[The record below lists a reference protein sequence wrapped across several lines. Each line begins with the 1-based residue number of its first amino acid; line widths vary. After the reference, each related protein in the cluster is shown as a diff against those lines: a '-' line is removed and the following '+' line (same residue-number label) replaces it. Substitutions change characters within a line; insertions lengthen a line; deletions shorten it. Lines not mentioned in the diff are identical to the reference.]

1 VLACPYTL
9 TGETILASNLQIMLS
24 NEGDPIMKFRLLAGL
39 AAVSIGTAATA
50 ANYQDL
56 GQLEARIAASL
67 AGSGT
72 PTPIDRRIKL
82 AACPEEPEISG
93 VIASAVSVRC
103 RPLGWRIR
111 VGIVGAPGA
120 EVAAEPLVH
129 RGDSIELVAQ
139 GRGYSATTS
148 AVALDEG
155 AAGHTIRVKIPTSSR
170 PVSAVVTRAGV
181 VTVTD

>member
-1 VLACPYTL
+1 
-9 TGETILASNLQIMLS
+9 M
-24 NEGDPIMKFRLLAGL
+24 MKPRLFAGL
-39 AAVSIGTAATA
+39 AAVSIGTAAHA

-56 GQLEARIAASL
+56 DQLEARIVTTL
-67 AGSGT
+67 AGAGT

-82 AACPEEPEISG
+82 AACPEQPEISD
-93 VIASAVSVRC
+93 VVASAVSVRC
-103 RPLGWRIR
+103 KPLGWRIR

-120 EVAAEPLVH
+120 DEPAEPLVH
-129 RGDSIELVAQ
+129 RGDSIELIAQ

-181 VTVTD
+181 VTITD